1 MFVFRKAN
9 EFKWPVRIPVPED
22 RRAVTR
28 EVTGIFKTVPPERV
42 QQIVRQAIAD
52 FGAAADTDGEALQAN
67 ADLRLLR
74 EVLVGWDGIVD
85 EDKQPLA
92 FADET
97 REALLAV
104 PYVRGAFVDAYNQ
117 GANGGAKAKN

>member
-1 MFVFRKAN
+1 MFVFRKAS

-22 RRAVTR
+22 GRAVAR
-28 EVTGIFKTVPPERV
+28 EVTGVFKTVAPERI
-42 QQIVRQAIAD
+42 QQIVQEAIAGIRGD
-52 FGAAADTDGEALQAN
+52 DAEEMQAN

-85 EDKQPLA
+85 EDKQAIA
-92 FADET
+92 FSDET
-97 REALLAV
+97 REALMAV
-104 PYVRGAFVDAYNQ
+104 PYVRGAFVEAYNK